1 MGPDEKE
8 VKNFV
13 MCPIN
18 PDGSFG
24 EPIELEKLKTVEWDG
39 LELGTD
45 SPDNSMYKNS
55 LKFLTKNSSEI
66 VVIKSDLPRKIS
78 RKKFK
83 KWLMSKGFDR
93 DLAEWVCNVVKF
105 FRGKYSYH
113 YLYFYGWL
121 APGPQTLFNNL
132 FDALFPIYKI
142 KID

>member
-1 MGPDEKE
+1 MGPNENRVE
-8 VKNFV
+8 NFV

-24 EPIELEKLKTVEWDG
+24 EPIELENLKNVELYG
-39 LELGTD
+39 SELGTD
-45 SPDNSMYKNS
+45 GSDNLMYKDS
-55 LKFLTKNSSEI
+55 LKFLTENFSGT

-83 KWLMSKGFDR
+83 KLLMSKGFNR
-93 DLAEWVCNVVKF
+93 DLAEWVCNAVKL

-113 YLYFYGWL
+113 YLYFYVWL

-132 FDALFPIYKI
+132 FNAIFPIYKI
-142 KID
+142 KGD